1 MRTKSKRKKRVEEY
15 IESKAPPKPTI
26 PNDILKAFLD
36 SHVTLGDAVNITQ
49 ITDSFLWEKGG
60 IERYRVNVWMKK
72 EIEGAFCHR
81 NYIGYSWFLE
91 FNRKKQTL
99 TDKTTGRVKEDKK
112 EKSKLKGI
120 ANGSE
125 RIGKSFR

>member
-1 MRTKSKRKKRVEEY
+1 MKSTKRKKKVQEEY
-15 IESKAPPKPTI
+15 VEPKAPPKPTI

-36 SHVTLGDAVNITQ
+36 RHVATGDAVNITQ
-49 ITDSFLWEKGG
+49 VTDSFLWEKGG
-60 IERYRVNVWMKK
+60 TERYRVNVWMKE

-81 NYIGYSWFLE
+81 NYIGYTWFLQLDRDSE
-91 FNRKKQTL
+91 TL

-112 EKSKLKGI
+112 EKSKLNGI

>member
-1 MRTKSKRKKRVEEY
+1 MKTKTKKKKVQEY
-15 IESKAPPKPTI
+15 KEPPKPPSPTI

-36 SHVTLGDAVNITQ
+36 RHVKTGDASNITQ
-49 ITDSFLWEKGG
+49 ITDGFLWKVEGV
-60 IERYRVNVWMKK
+60 ERYRVNVWMKRDV
-72 EIEGAFCHR
+72 EGQYCHD
-81 NYIGYSWFLE
+81 NYIGYTWFLHY
-91 FNRKKQTL
+91 NRADQTL

-120 ANGSE
+120 ASGSE